1 MPSSQPISKV
11 DNIQCRLVSW
21 YCIGWNMCDILLLLV
36 VTGALRRFTERLVWW
51 FASRDCKAAIRS
63 TGRFH
68 DWKAQLFGEE
78 ITIKKLSIYLNSTP
92 RYITKWGES
101 LKPNLPYRIGCWVNH
116 SSQSF
121 QWAIPASKSNLVT
134 SKENYNTENS
144 SSLYQQRSLL
154 VSNKLGCNR
163 WTMRLM
169 IKKIHLVICY

>member
-21 YCIGWNMCDILLLLV
+21 YYIGWNICDILLLWV
-36 VTGALRRFTERLVWW
+36 VTGTLRRFTERLVRW

-68 DWKAQLFGEE
+68 DWKAQLFGDE

-101 LKPNLPYRIGCWVNH
+101 LKQIHLTVSGVGLTTVANH
-116 SSQSF
+116 CSGQSQQARATSWPLKKITT
-121 QWAIPASKSNLVT
+121 QRTVAPCI
-134 SKENYNTENS
+134 SKEVCS
-144 SSLYQQRSLL
+144 YQTNWGVTDEQ
-154 VSNKLGCNR
+154 
-163 WTMRLM
+163 WD
-169 IKKIHLVICY
+169 